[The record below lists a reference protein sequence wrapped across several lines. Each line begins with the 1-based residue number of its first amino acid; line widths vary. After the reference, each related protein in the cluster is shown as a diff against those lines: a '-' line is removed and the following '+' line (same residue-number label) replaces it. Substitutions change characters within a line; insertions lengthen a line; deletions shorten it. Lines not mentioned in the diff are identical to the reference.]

1 MRMRAKV
8 GRLQKN
14 RWNAEQLSVDPR
26 IYRTRADLMKM
37 KMQNR
42 YDPVVF
48 AMIDGVR
55 REE

>member
-8 GRLQKN
+8 GRLPKN